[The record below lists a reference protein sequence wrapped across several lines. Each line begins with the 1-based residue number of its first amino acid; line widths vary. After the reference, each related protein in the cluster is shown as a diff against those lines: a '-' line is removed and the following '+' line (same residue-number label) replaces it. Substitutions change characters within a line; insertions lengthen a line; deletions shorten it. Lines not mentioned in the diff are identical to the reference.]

1 MTLDFGKFGNNPQC
15 MILLFSLFSL
25 VPRSKMLSFRKVRV
39 NGGWKNSKEKINPK
53 ADKIEN

>member
-1 MTLDFGKFGNNPQC
+1 
-15 MILLFSLFSL
+15 
-25 VPRSKMLSFRKVRV
+25 MLSFRKVRV